1 MQAFCAR
8 RAGRPTRRWPFA
20 LVALLLAAHAAS
32 LLAAPGDLDSG
43 GFNAA
48 NPIISDRGKALAK
61 PGRSSAA
68 PDNARGVAVQADG
81 KVLVA
86 GSCSGLTTTKL
97 CVVRYHPDGTPD
109 LTFNPNATQGGLQP
123 DLQAGELIIEETPG
137 QSLFGMVAVQPDQ
150 KIIVAG
156 TCSNLTSGYYD
167 FCVVRLLPDASL
179 DTSFNAGGTTPGVA
193 TVAPGP
199 FYNVASGLT
208 LQADGKIVIVGS
220 CGASLVANAMCLSR
234 HNGDGTLDT
243 SFNAG
248 GTLPG
253 TRIEAIGNSNSSY
266 AMAAAQQS
274 DGKLVVAGSCLN
286 NANTEFCLL
295 RLTTAGALDSAFGS
309 GGKVITPIS
318 TDEDAAKAV
327 AIQQDGKIVLAGACS
342 TGGAFST
349 GAITRYCLARYNSNG
364 ALDTTGFNATAPVLA
379 DRGKLLFAFDSD
391 FDGAYAVFA
400 QPDGKVLL
408 GGRCRAGSVAGTGVF
423 CSARLLADG
432 SLDSSWG
439 SGGKAIQPSIANERD
454 LTYAAALQTNG
465 YLLLAGNC
473 YRGSPDAFCVARFE
487 GGPYTPPACTLNI
500 DGNMAVDAATDG
512 LLIVRDLL
520 GLRGAALTGS
530 AVGSNPARNTAQ
542 IEAHLAG
549 LLLAGTLDAD
559 NDGQTLATTDGLLIL
574 RALLGLSDTALTAGA
589 ANSAHPNARNAQQIL
604 AWIAATHGAACL
616 P

>member
-8 RAGRPTRRWPFA
+8 RAGRSARRWPFA

-48 NPIISDRGKALAK
+48 NPIVSDRGKALAK

-86 GSCSGLTTTKL
+86 GSCSGLSTSKL

-167 FCVVRLLPDASL
+167 FCVVRLLPDSSL
-179 DTSFNAGGTTPGVA
+179 DTSFNAAGTTPGVA
-193 TVAPGP
+193 TVAPGA
-199 FYNVASGLT
+199 FYNMASSLM
-208 LQADGKIVIVGS
+208 LQTDGKIVIVGS

-234 HNGDGTLDT
+234 HNSDGTLDT
-243 SFNAG
+243 S
-248 GTLPG
+248 
-253 TRIEAIGNSNSSY
+253 
-266 AMAAAQQS
+266 
-274 DGKLVVAGSCLN
+274 
-286 NANTEFCLL
+286 
-295 RLTTAGALDSAFGS
+295 
-309 GGKVITPIS
+309 
-318 TDEDAAKAV
+318 
-327 AIQQDGKIVLAGACS
+327 
-342 TGGAFST
+342 
-349 GAITRYCLARYNSNG
+349 
-364 ALDTTGFNATAPVLA
+364 GFNATAPVTQ
-379 DRGKLLFAFDSD
+379 DRGKLMFAFDSD
-391 FDGAYAVFA
+391 FDGAYAVFV
-400 QPDGKVLL
+400 QPDGKLLL

-423 CSARLLADG
+423 CGARLLADG
-432 SLDSSWG
+432 SLDSTWG

-473 YRGSPDAFCVARFE
+473 YRGSPDAFCVARLE

-512 LLIVRDLL
+512 LLIVRYLL

-530 AVGSNPARNTAQ
+530 AVGSNPTRNTAQ
-542 IEAHLAG
+542 IEGHLAG

-559 NDGQTLATTDGLLIL
+559 NDGQMLATTDGLLIL